1 MSDGLLSM
9 AKKPPKAQVSFDSL
23 LEPTVPLDPRVI
35 LITDQRWASALDELR
50 TPAYCGIDSEGFDDS
65 PQAGG
70 DTATDVIDADD
81 ARDFDPFQSQI
92 RLIQVAL
99 PSGRCLVADLG
110 GVGEDRAAARRR
122 YGDHGDAFTSTIDGA
137 TVTVPIYQP
146 GSFFDILRDVVE
158 SETIPKI
165 LHHAKFDA
173 LWLRIHFGWRM
184 RCIRCTMLLSQLYW
198 AGLPV
203 RHGLGFL
210 SERAVAAAAPGTWL
224 VSKKLQRSEWRWQL
238 SNAQLNYAATDALV
252 VVPLF
257 KWLGTLINDAG
268 MLPCALAECG
278 AVAAFVEFEFNGMPV
293 NPAMLD
299 DHIEMWQRGR
309 ALALEPFTARYPG
322 IDPNKTQ
329 VVAVALSLD
338 DCYGGF
344 CFYDLDEA
352 KPRKQPLYILGRRF
366 DYHFL
371 TKQDKYASEDD
382 HSVAEVVLSKFAK
395 LPWISALLDWRSM
408 GVVIKWMQNVRRRLR
423 RDGRVRGEYAQIAGG
438 ENRGGD
444 DMSGKGHGRS
454 SCRAPS
460 LQQSANPQP
469 KLSKLIHDAMGFT
482 GEVAT
487 MSPRIP
493 FAGHDETTASYL
505 RWAAMRLRSEV
516 ACPFAAT
523 KHQDESGGTFE
534 GMVEP
539 QHGGD
544 TTAAPTSSCAIV
556 EGVWDDSEVAA
567 WEDLEAMETP
577 EDVEAKLKRA
587 AWYEELAASCTA
599 APRQLVVADFSQAH
613 MRIAAQAS
621 QDPQLLEDFRLDR
634 DAHLKLA
641 YDFGVATGQVDASV
655 NINDFFKWYDKKNPK
670 QKFVKTL
677 RQPAKTGNY
686 TSLNL
691 GSVARLKGAGDTA
704 KPPVVLPIEQWEL
717 IREAWRRRYEG
728 LFKYQKQH
736 IRECNRHDVV
746 VDGLHYGM
754 AWSLKTGGRLFLRK
768 EVDKFDRGEAEY
780 CAACRRTHGRLT
792 VKGTD
797 AVAYRWLRT
806 EADAIKWANQRIL
819 ADFDRHDAYFMARRL
834 HPVGDVWDARLANMA
849 HDENDQDCR
858 KHHGIAVAGCVRK
871 WFAAGLKWTG
881 LEDVP
886 PEPGDARDSDLLV
899 RSWADK

>member
-1 MSDGLLSM
+1 
-9 AKKPPKAQVSFDSL
+9 VSFSAL
-23 LEPTVPLDPRVI
+23 LEPDVALDHRVV
-35 LITDQRWASALDELR
+35 LITDPRWRSCLDEIKK
-50 TPAYCGIDSEGFDDS
+50 PAYAGIDSEGYDDS
-65 PQAGG
+65 AQAGG
-70 DTATDVIDADD
+70 DADTTDDPNYDPD
-81 ARDFDPFQSQI
+81 TTRDFDPFQSQI

-99 PSGRCLVADLG
+99 PSGRCMVADLG
-110 GVGEDRAAARRR
+110 GVGDDRAARRQL
-122 YGDHGDAFTSTIDGA
+122 YGDHGDAYTMTIDGV
-137 TVTVPIYQP
+137 TTTVPIYQP
-146 GSFFDILRDVVE
+146 GSFFDLLRDVVE

-210 SERAVAAAAPGTWL
+210 SERAVAAGAPNVWL
-224 VSKKLQRSEWRWQL
+224 VSKQLQRSEWRWRL

-257 KWLGTLINDAG
+257 KWLGGLINEAG

-278 AVAAFVEFEFNGMPV
+278 AVAAFVEFEYNGMPV

-299 DHIEMWQRGR
+299 DHIAMWQRGR
-309 ALALEPFTARYPG
+309 ELAIQPFLQRYPG
-322 IDPNKTQ
+322 VDPNKTQ

-344 CFYDLDEA
+344 QFYELDEL
-352 KPRKQPLYILGRRF
+352 KPRRAPIYILGRRF

-371 TKQDKYASEDD
+371 TKPDKYASEDD

-408 GVVIKWMQNVRRRLR
+408 GVVVKWMQNVRRRVK

-444 DMSGKGHGRS
+444 NSVGKGHGRS
-454 SCRAPS
+454 ACRAPS

-469 KLSKLIHDAMGFT
+469 KLNKLIHDAMGFF

-505 RWAAMRLRSEV
+505 LWAAARLRGEV
-516 ACPFAAT
+516 ADPFTTKQQDGVGGVAVATAGQQGAPIAAT
-523 KHQDESGGTFE
+523 QPSES
-534 GMVEP
+534 
-539 QHGGD
+539 H
-544 TTAAPTSSCAIV
+544 AIV
-556 EGVWDDSEVAA
+556 EGVWDDSEAA
-567 WEDLEAMETP
+567 TWQVEEDAEA
-577 EDVEAKLKRA
+577 EDATTRLRRA
-587 AWYEELAASCTA
+587 AWYEELAAKCLAS
-599 APRQLVVADFSQAH
+599 PRQLTVADFSQAH

-621 QDPQLLEDFRLDR
+621 QDPQLCEDFQVGR

-641 YDFGVATGQVDASV
+641 YDFGIATGKIESSLS
-655 NINDFFKWYDKKNPK
+655 IEDFYHWYDKGHPK
-670 QKFVKTL
+670 QKAVKLL

-686 TSLNL
+686 TCLNL

-704 KPPVVLPIEQWEL
+704 KPPVMLEYEQWEI
-717 IREAWRRRYEG
+717 IRDAWRKRYAV
-728 LFKYQKQH
+728 LAQYQRQH
-736 IRECNRHDVV
+736 IRDCNKHDVV
-746 VDGLHYGM
+746 IDGLHYGM
-754 AWSLKTGGRLFLRK
+754 AWSLRTGGRLFLRK
-768 EVDKFDRGEAEY
+768 EVDKFDRGDAEW
-780 CAACRRTHGRLT
+780 CDSCRRTHGRLT

-806 EADAIKWANQRIL
+806 EADAIKWANERIL
-819 ADFDRHDAYFMARRL
+819 AEFDRHDVYFMARRL
-834 HPVGDVWDARLANMA
+834 HPVGDVWDARMGNLA

-858 KHHGIAVAGCVRK
+858 KQYGLAIAGCVRK
-871 WFAAGLKWTG
+871 WFSAGLRWTG
-881 LEDVP
+881 IVDIPV
-886 PEPGDARDSDLLV
+886 EPGDAKDSDLLV